1 MSNTLKLIL
10 ESVALEEKY
19 KVDDQELKKLKHSVK
34 DINRA
39 IRSKNISKIK
49 QLIKPISSK
58 YNLKEIDSLMS
69 RKTNDYKSYKNK
81 FEKKLSEKGE
91 KYKKLAIPLAMMVE
105 ASKNKSNT
113 YKKIDLYIENE
124 DPNFL
129 EILMTCLFLGAY
141 FNLVFILESWIVPL
155 IIIASFLILIDAL
168 KYAFSG
174 NRSNVWSEGDNENYK
189 MRKRCKIR

>member
-174 NRSNVWSEGDNENYK
+174 NRSNV
-189 MRKRCKIR
+189 